1 MNTNLLVVFLVSV
14 ASPFIYFFTCV
25 LFRSYK
31 GVSPITLLPNP
42 SKKSNLFVTKIKCN
56 LPWLTSP
63 PLSVTFHSNCQ
74 AVQVCG
80 GLKTMCELISAT
92 SCENVLERSLWA
104 LGMLANDVK

>member
-1 MNTNLLVVFLVSV
+1 ME
-14 ASPFIYFFTCV
+14 YF
-25 LFRSYK
+25 
-31 GVSPITLLPNP
+31 PITLLPNP
-42 SKKSNLFVTKIKCN
+42 SKKSKLFVTKIKCNLTFRNKFKTNN

-63 PLSVTFHSNCQ
+63 PLSVFFYSNCQ

-92 SCENVLERSLWA
+92 CSENVLERSLWA